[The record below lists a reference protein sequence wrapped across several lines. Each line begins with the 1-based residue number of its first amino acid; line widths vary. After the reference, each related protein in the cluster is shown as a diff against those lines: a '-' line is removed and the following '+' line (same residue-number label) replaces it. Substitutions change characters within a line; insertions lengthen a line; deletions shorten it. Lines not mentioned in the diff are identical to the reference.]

1 MYLIDTNIISE
12 ARRGSAPAIRWLKSA
27 DPESCFLSVLTVGE
41 IAKGAAIKQR
51 KDPAAGQSLY
61 RWLDRLRLDYAN
73 RILPISQAVAVEW
86 GQLVAIRPRPTVDA
100 LITATAIVH
109 RLTLVTRNEV
119 DFADFGAPVVNPWTL

>member
-1 MYLIDTNIISE
+1 
-12 ARRGSAPAIRWLKSA
+12 
-27 DPESCFLSVLTVGE
+27 
-41 IAKGAAIKQR
+41 
-51 KDPAAGQSLY
+51 
-61 RWLDRLRLDYAN
+61 
-73 RILPISQAVAVEW
+73 VEW